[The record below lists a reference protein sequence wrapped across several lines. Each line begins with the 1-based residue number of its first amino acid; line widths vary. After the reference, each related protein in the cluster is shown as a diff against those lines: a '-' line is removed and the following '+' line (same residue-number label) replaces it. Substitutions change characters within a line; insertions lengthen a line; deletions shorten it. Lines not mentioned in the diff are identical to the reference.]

1 MTTRVKSSALAA
13 LLVLATLVL
22 LQLAAGVVVPFVL
35 AVLMAFALNPI
46 VRAVE
51 RVIRSRAIAAGL
63 TVLALL
69 AAVLG
74 SVYALSDD
82 AALAAE
88 HLPEA
93 TARLRDRLRD
103 LHQGSAAPL
112 GALGRA
118 ADNLE
123 AAASEAAG
131 AKSAPRTSAWD
142 GLGLRD
148 WLVVGSMSIV
158 GFSGQFLL
166 LVFLVYFLLASGDLF
181 KRKIVRLAGPEL
193 SARRTTVETLDDIR
207 RTLERFT
214 LVVIATNAIVGV
226 ASYFAFRAI
235 GFANAGLWA
244 VVGGLLNTVPYVGSA
259 VTTAVIFLVGL
270 LQYDRL
276 DMAVLAAGLFLVIT
290 TVEGMLLTPWWMGR
304 MGRLNNPAVF
314 TGLLFWGWLWG
325 AWGMLLAY
333 PILMVIKTIADH
345 VDRFNAVGELLGE

>member
-1 MTTRVKSSALAA
+1 MPRW
-13 LLVLATLVL
+13 
-22 LQLAAGVVVPFVL
+22 
-35 AVLMAFALNPI
+35 
-46 VRAVE
+46 
-51 RVIRSRAIAAGL
+51 
-63 TVLALL
+63 
-69 AAVLG
+69 
-74 SVYALSDD
+74 
-82 AALAAE
+82 
-88 HLPEA
+88 
-93 TARLRDRLRD
+93 LRD
-103 LHQGSAAPL
+103 LQEGPAAPL
-112 GALGRA
+112 DALGRA

-131 AKSAPRTSAWD
+131 AKPSPRGSAWD

-207 RTLERFT
+207 LTLERFT

-226 ASYFAFRAI
+226 ASYFAFRSI

-276 DMAVLAAGLFLVIT
+276 DMASLAAGLFLIIT

-304 MGRLNNPAVF
+304 TGRLNNPAVF

-333 PILMVIKTIADH
+333 PILMVIKVVADH